1 MTRIAA
7 KLLVLLAVLIMPLG
21 MATAGASAPASGHD
35 AGMDMAHC
43 PDAAPAGDAE
53 PGIAAC
59 NMVCAAALPAIG
71 PRAAE
76 PQAMSEL
83 PQPAPVAKVPAGIL
97 LETATPPPRIA

>member
-21 MATAGASAPASGHD
+21 MATAGTGTPAPDHSAAMDMSHCTESAPPTD
-35 AGMDMAHC
+35 V
-43 PDAAPAGDAE
+43 E

-59 NMVCAAALPAIG
+59 NMVCAAALPAIA
-71 PRAAE
+71 PRAPEPRMAAAPAQPPLALDIPAE
-76 PQAMSEL
+76 
-83 PQPAPVAKVPAGIL
+83 IL